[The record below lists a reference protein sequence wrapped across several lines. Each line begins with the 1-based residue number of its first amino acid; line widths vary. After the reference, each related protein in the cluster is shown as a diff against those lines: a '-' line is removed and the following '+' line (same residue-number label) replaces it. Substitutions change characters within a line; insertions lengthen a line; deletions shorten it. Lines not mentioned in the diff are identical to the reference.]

1 MPNLTG
7 GAVGAILTVTVIY
20 PNGSPRDISTATTK
34 RILITQPDGTVLTKT
49 ASFDTDGTDG
59 VLTYTTIA
67 GDLDLD
73 GGTHRMR
80 AYIDMPSYTGNTISE
95 NFEVDP

>member
-1 MPNLTG
+1 MPNLSA
-7 GAVGAILTVTVIY
+7 GAIGAILTITVVEDY
-20 PNGSPRDISTATTK
+20 APFPLSTATTK
-34 RILITQPDGTVLTKT
+34 QILITQPSGTVLTKT
-49 ASFDTDGTDG
+49 ASFLTDGTDG

-67 GDLDLD
+67 GDLDLN

-80 AYIDMPSYTGNTISE
+80 AYVVIPGGYTGYSHSE

>member
-1 MPNLTG
+1 MPNMTA
-7 GAVGAILTVTVIY
+7 GAVGAILTITVIY

-34 RILITQPDGTVLTKT
+34 RILITQPDDTVLTKT
-49 ASFDTDGTDG
+49 ASFSTDGTDG
-59 VLTYTTIA
+59 ILTYTTIA
-67 GDLDLD
+67 GDLVE
-73 GGTHRMR
+73 GTSSMR